1 MNNFYSFSYQQSD
14 DDYQPDFNYNCTQF
28 VDEDDI
34 FSTIDEPSIYETIDK
49 ETQSILNTFQVT
61 RMRPALTTTQPNYT
75 RKSITNTSVIL
86 PDNVYKSLFKM
97 HPSDAYIF
105 GIDCEPQN
113 VINV

>member
-1 MNNFYSFSYQQSD
+1 
-14 DDYQPDFNYNCTQF
+14 
-28 VDEDDI
+28 
-34 FSTIDEPSIYETIDK
+34 
-49 ETQSILNTFQVT
+49 
-61 RMRPALTTTQPNYT
+61 MRPALTTTQPNYT